1 MHASIYLWRGDVLG
15 FALLHDTCAY
25 YCASIGNIRMLNT
38 SRVRP
43 MHESVVLLV
52 LRFASHQSFRK
63 CLCFRRD
70 WYECLKVIW
79 WSVNPE
85 TLGGWSNRSTKTRCR
100 AGLWQLLRVSV
111 VVRLSL
117 TCRVA
122 WVLLIRSPQKTRRE
136 DSDHLVFLLSRSCGV
151 YMVTCVFASFSY
163 YYNGRA
169 LHSMRWIGR
178 GNNAGRPTNVVCLLI
193 GGMSARVSMV
203 RFSLL
208 FNVICMSIHV
218 HVWMMQGKA

>member
-1 MHASIYLWRGDVLG
+1 M
-15 FALLHDTCAY
+15 LH
-25 YCASIGNIRMLNT
+25 T

-85 TLGGWSNRSTKTRCR
+85 TLGGWSNRSTQTRCR

-122 WVLLIRSPQKTRRE
+122 LVLLIRSPQKTRRE
-136 DSDHLVFLLSRSCGV
+136 DSDHLVFLLSRSCDV

-169 LHSMRWIGR
+169 LRALHSMRWIGR
-178 GNNAGRPTNVVCLLI
+178 GNNEDQQMFLSSFQCNMYVHQRTRLND
-193 GGMSARVSMV
+193 ARKGLKYLQWCFTM
-203 RFSLL
+203 
-208 FNVICMSIHV
+208 
-218 HVWMMQGKA
+218 WMY